1 MRSLLFYTPIN
12 LGAKY
17 GFYLETGLVYH
28 VTVFRE
34 VLFAGNWMGNVIP
47 FKEVMNRLKNTD
59 DKPYLH

>member
-12 LGAKY
+12 LGAKC

-34 VLFAGNWMGNVIP
+34 VLFAGELDG
-47 FKEVMNRLKNTD
+47 ECNTF
-59 DKPYLH
+59 